1 MTTLKKASML
11 ATIGLLLAPTAFA
24 GETFKSVV
32 HSTNGNIVHSTNG
45 NCVVSNSDAKD
56 NECLV
61 GIEAATKEL
70 RTVFFDFNKST
81 LNAKEKAK
89 LDKVAKMIK
98 DSKEVNSIDIVGF
111 ADKIGK
117 ASYNKALSA
126 KRAGAVKKYLAAK
139 GLKTRK
145 LTVESF
151 GDTKPVTDCDASLAK
166 AELITCLA
174 EDRRVEIK
182 LNLKK

>member
-1 MTTLKKASML
+1 MTTLKKASLL
-11 ATIGLLLAPTAFA
+11 ATIGLLLVPAAVSA
-24 GETFKSVV
+24 SSEIKSVV
-32 HSTNGNIVHSTNG
+32 HSTNGNVVRSTDG
-45 NCVVSNSDAKD
+45 NCVITQWDAKS
-56 NECLV
+56 NEC
-61 GIEAATKEL
+61 GMQITEEM
-70 RTVFFDFNKST
+70 RNVFFDFNKST

-89 LDKVAKMIK
+89 LDTVAKLIK
-98 DSKEVNSIDIVGF
+98 GSKEVASIDIVGY

-117 ASYNKALSA
+117 PSYNKALSA
-126 KRAGAVKKYLAAK
+126 KRAAAVKNYLAAK

-151 GDTKPVTDCDASLAK
+151 GDTKPVTNCSSSMAK
-166 AELITCLA
+166 ADLISCLA